1 MFLEKLEKLKKYP
14 SDLILLIIAA
24 IGIVIL
30 LTINILI
37 FGPLTYSVYEYGI
50 LDFEFAW
57 TKEQIL
63 LIFTAWGAEGMAL
76 QAAGVYWDFLYI
88 IGYTVPLFA
97 LILLVSR
104 NLNDN
109 MLNIGL
115 YMSLTPFI
123 AGIFDIIENI
133 NLLIMLN
140 EATTFASFV
149 PFIASLSATIKF
161 GILIVGAIF
170 FLVALILLVIKKINK

>member
-1 MFLEKLEKLKKYP
+1 MVLEKLEKLKKIP
-14 SDLILLIIAA
+14 SDLILLIVAA
-24 IGIVIL
+24 IAIVIL

-37 FGPLTYSVYEYGI
+37 FEPLAYSAYGYSI

-63 LIFTAWGAEGMAL
+63 TIFTAWGAEGMTS
-76 QAAGVYWDFLYI
+76 QAVGVYWDFLYI
-88 IGYTVPLFA
+88 VGYTVPLFA

-104 NLNDN
+104 KVNERI
-109 MLNIGL
+109 LNIGL

-140 EATTFASFV
+140 GGSEFASFV

-170 FLVALILLVIKKINK
+170 FLVTLILLVIKKIKK

>member
-14 SDLILLIIAA
+14 SDLILLIVSAIA
-24 IGIVIL
+24 IVIL

-37 FGPLTYSVYEYGI
+37 FGPLLYSGGMYNI
-50 LDFEFAW
+50 LHFEFAW
-57 TKEQIL
+57 TTEQIL
-63 LIFTAWGAEGMAL
+63 IIFGVWGEEVMTL
-76 QAAGVYWDFLYI
+76 QAAGVYWDFLFI

-104 NLNDN
+104 KLNEEI
-109 MLNIGL
+109 LNIGL

-140 EATTFASFV
+140 DPLAFASFV
-149 PFIASLSATIKF
+149 PLIASISATIKF
-161 GILIVGAIF
+161 GLLIVGAIF
-170 FLVALILLVIKKINK
+170 FLVALILLVIKKFKK

>member
-37 FGPLTYSVYEYGI
+37 FGPLTYSVYGYGI

-63 LIFTAWGAEGMAL
+63 IIFDIWGDEVMIL
-76 QAAGVYWDFLYI
+76 QAGGVYWDFLYI
-88 IGYTVPLFA
+88 VGYTVPLFA
-97 LILLVSR
+97 LILVVSR
-104 NLNDN
+104 KLNEKI
-109 MLNIGL
+109 LNIGL

-133 NLLIMLN
+133 NLLVMLN
-140 EATTFASFV
+140 EAPDFASFA
-149 PFIASLSATIKF
+149 PLIASLAATIKF
-161 GILIVGAIF
+161 GFLIVGAIF
-170 FLVALILLVIKKINK
+170 FLVALILLVIKKFKK

>member
-1 MFLEKLEKLKKYP
+1 MILEKLEKLKKYP

-24 IGIVIL
+24 IAIVIL
-30 LTINILI
+30 LTINILV
-37 FGPLTYSVYEYGI
+37 FEPLAYLGYGYGI

-63 LIFTAWGAEGMAL
+63 IIFGVWGDDVMIL
-76 QAAGVYWDFLYI
+76 QAVGVYWDFLYI
-88 IGYTVPLFA
+88 VGYTVPLFA
-97 LILLVSR
+97 LILLVWR
-104 NLNDN
+104 KLDEKI
-109 MLNIGL
+109 LNIGL

-140 EATTFASFV
+140 EAPAFASFV
-149 PFIASLSATIKF
+149 PLIASLSATIKF
-161 GILIVGAIF
+161 AFLIVGAIF
-170 FLVALILLVIKKINK
+170 FLVTLVLLVLKKIKK

>member
-1 MFLEKLEKLKKYP
+1 MILEKLKKYP
-14 SDLILLIIAA
+14 SDLFLLIVAA
-24 IGIVIL
+24 IAIVIL
-30 LTINILI
+30 LTINMLI
-37 FGPLTYSVYEYGI
+37 FEPLAHLGYGYGI

-63 LIFTAWGAEGMAL
+63 IIFGVWGDEVMTL

-88 IGYTVPLFA
+88 VGYTVPLFA
-97 LILLVSR
+97 LILFLSR
-104 NLNDN
+104 KLNERI
-109 MLNIGL
+109 LSIGL

-140 EATTFASFV
+140 GGSEFASFV

-170 FLVALILLVIKKINK
+170 FLITLILLVIKKIKK

>member
-1 MFLEKLEKLKKYP
+1 MFLEKLEKLKKEP
-14 SDLILLIIAA
+14 SDLILLVFAA
-24 IGIVIL
+24 IAIVIL

-37 FGPLTYSVYEYGI
+37 FEPLAHSVYEYGI

-63 LIFTAWGAEGMAL
+63 IIFGVWGDEVMAS

-97 LILLVSR
+97 LILFVSR
-104 NLNDN
+104 KLDEKV
-109 MLNIGL
+109 LNIGL

-123 AGIFDIIENI
+123 AGIFDIVENI
-133 NLLIMLN
+133 NLLVMLN
-140 EATTFASFV
+140 EPAFASFV
-149 PFIASLSATIKF
+149 PLIASLSATIKF
-161 GILIVGAIF
+161 GFLIVGAIF
-170 FLVALILLVIKKINK
+170 FLVALVLLVLKKIKK